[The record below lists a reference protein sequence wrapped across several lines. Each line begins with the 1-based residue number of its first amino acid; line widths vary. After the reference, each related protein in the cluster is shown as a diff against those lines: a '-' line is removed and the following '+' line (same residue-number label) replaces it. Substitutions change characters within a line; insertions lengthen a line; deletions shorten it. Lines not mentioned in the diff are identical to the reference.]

1 MSWPAKARVAVYYAP
16 EAEDPLFA
24 AGATWLGRDPESGAP
39 APQPDVPNI
48 AALTA
53 EPSLYGFHATLKP
66 PMRLKSGATWKA
78 LVEATAGL
86 AASVAPFDLPSLTVA
101 DVHGFLALRET
112 EPCVALQA
120 LSDLCIAGL
129 DAFRAP
135 PEPPELER
143 RRRAGLSGAQEAL
156 LRHWGYPYV
165 FGAWFF
171 HMTLTRR
178 LSTAE
183 RGLTMPE
190 AERHFARA
198 LLEPRG
204 VGAVC
209 LFTQPAPGEPFLLAE
224 RLSLRG

>member
-1 MSWPAKARVAVYYAP
+1 MNWPVEARVAVYYAP
-16 EAEDPLFA
+16 EPADPLFA

-39 APQPDVPNI
+39 APQPDIPDI
-48 AALTA
+48 AAVTA

-66 PMRLKSGATWKA
+66 PMRLNPGATWEA

-86 AASVAPFDLPSLTVA
+86 AASVAPFELPTLTVA

-120 LSDLCIAGL
+120 LSDHCVAAL

-143 RRRAGLSGAQEAL
+143 RRRTGLSGGQDAM
-156 LRHWGYPYV
+156 LRRWGYPYV

-178 LSTAE
+178 LGVAE
-183 RGLTMPE
+183 RGLYMPE

-198 LLEPRG
+198 LLEPRR
-204 VGAVC
+204 VGAIC
-209 LFTQPAPGEPFLLAE
+209 LFTQAAPGEPFLLAK
-224 RLSLRG
+224 RLTLRG